1 MDNKQKS
8 ILIVDDVTTNLK
20 MAADVLQ
27 DTYRLAMAK
36 SGAQALEYL
45 KKARPDLILLDIRM
59 PEMDGYETLKAIKS
73 NPDTAT
79 IPVVFLTVDK
89 EHESEIKGL
98 KMGAMDFIRKPFEP
112 DVMKSRIEKILKIN
126 ELRRDLFYSARK
138 DSLTNIWNLK
148 YLEDDLNR
156 YLSQENHEGVFIELD
171 IDNFREVNDTFGHI
185 AGDSLLTEF
194 AAILESRIG
203 PRDVCARIGGDE
215 FIIFLKGN
223 YTIDEVKEYCQDLLE
238 ISSEELKGMLDDKAN
253 VSVSIGVSFSPYDG
267 SDYESL
273 HAKADKALYFGKQN
287 GKNSFHLYKEHG
299 NTAKEKADAITSK
312 ADLERLERMIA
323 ERNSEEG
330 AFKVEYEGFKH
341 IYQFVSRSVGRTAQS
356 LYMFLITI
364 NHDESLKVSNDDL
377 DNAMRELERAI
388 VVSLRQG
395 DVTTRYS
402 SFQYVVMLMC
412 SDYDSAK
419 AVADRI
425 QTTWDEL
432 NEHEELYL
440 DFTLKCVEGK
450 DTKS

>member
-1 MDNKQKS
+1 MDKQKS

-59 PEMDGYETLKAIKS
+59 PEMDGYETLQAIKS
-73 NPDTAT
+73 NPETAS

-89 EHESEIKGL
+89 ERESEIKGL

-126 ELRRDLFYSARK
+126 ELRRDLFNSARK
-138 DSLTNIWNLK
+138 DPLTNLWNLK
-148 YLEDDLNR
+148 YLEDDLYR
-156 YLSQENHEGVFIELD
+156 YFSSEKHEGVFIELD
-171 IDNFREVNDTFGHI
+171 IDNFRSINDTFGHI

-203 PRDVCARIGGDE
+203 PRDILARIGGDE
-215 FIIFLKGN
+215 FVIFLKGE
-223 YTIDEVKEYCQDLLE
+223 YSTEEIKEYCQDLLE
-238 ISSEELKGMLDDKAN
+238 ISAEELGDMLDDKAN
-253 VSVSIGVSFSPYDG
+253 VSVSIGVAFSPYDG
-267 SDYESL
+267 SDYETL
-273 HAKADKALYFGKQN
+273 HAKADKAIYFVKQN
-287 GKNSFHLYKEHG
+287 GKNSFHIYRERNDSSKG
-299 NTAKEKADAITSK
+299 KTDAITSK
-312 ADLERLERMIA
+312 ADIERLERMIA
-323 ERNSEEG
+323 ERNTEEG

-341 IYQFVSRSVGRTAQS
+341 IYQFVSRSVGRTDQS
-356 LYMFLITI
+356 VYMLLITL
-364 NHDESLKVSNDDL
+364 NHDEGTKYSNDDL
-377 DNAMRELERAI
+377 NTAMRELERSI
-388 VVSLRQG
+388 VVSVRQG

-419 AVADRI
+419 TVSDRI
-425 QTTWDEL
+425 LATWTEL
-432 NEHEELYL
+432 NECEGLYL
-440 DFTLKCVEGK
+440 DFALKCVDGK
-450 DTKS
+450 EK